1 MTTDWVTDA
10 VTTISADFSMT
21 NGGRIITSLANTGS
35 PNRQLLANLLAA
47 AVGQRKDTDAAAY
60 LATVAGESATMP
72 TVTEGTT
79 SGIDPKRPV
88 HIRPNGAP
96 YYSRKWGDM
105 WDTDVLIKARDT
117 EQYAMLLG
125 PPGTGKT
132 AMAESAFGADLITT
146 AVTGDTM
153 VSGLV
158 GGYVPD
164 GRGDYRWADGPLLTA
179 AKDGRPIFIDEILLA
194 NTTVLSVLYPAMDG
208 RGFIDVQE
216 NPEIGIVHTAPG
228 FYVIGAGNPDV
239 PGAKFSDALKSRFP
253 LHTWVTTDWN
263 LAKALGV
270 DATVVEVLEGLETR
284 ARSTTSSISWAPQMR
299 ELLAF
304 KKAQD
309 TFDRDF
315 AIRNLMR
322 LVPKADLEEVTSI
335 VAPLLGGLSKV
346 IPSKI

>member
-1 MTTDWVTDA
+1 MSDWVTDA
-10 VTTISADFSMT
+10 VTIVSSDYSMED
-21 NGGRIITSLANTGS
+21 GGRLITALASTGS
-35 PNRQLLANLLAA
+35 PNRQNLANLLTAA
-47 AVGQRKDTDAAAY
+47 ICQRKDADAAAY
-60 LATVAGESATMP
+60 LATAVGETARAT
-72 TVTEGTT
+72 VVENET
-79 SGIDPKRPV
+79 STIDPNRPV
-88 HIRPNGAP
+88 HIRPNGEK
-96 YYSRKWGDM
+96 YYSRMWGSM

-117 EQYAMLLG
+117 KQYSMLLG

-158 GGYVPD
+158 GGWVPD
-164 GRGDYRWADGPLLTA
+164 GVGGYRWADGPLLTA
-179 AKDGRPIFIDEILLA
+179 AKEGRPIFIDEILLA

-228 FYVIGAGNPDV
+228 FFVIGAGNPDV

-253 LHTWVTTDWN
+253 LQTWVTTDWE

-304 KKAQD
+304 KKAQE

-315 AIRNLMR
+315 ALRNLMR
-322 LVPKADLEEVTSI
+322 LVPKGDLEEVTSL
-335 VAPLLGGLSKV
+335 VAPMLGGLSKV